1 MFWNKY
7 KNKSSPIRSTRKN
20 TNNKGVTHKKIKFI
34 SSNVIGQS
42 ESSSAQIGLKIQV
55 DTWFETLLCED
66 NYDKIYETL
75 QNSIIEEY
83 NECSIQ

>member
-34 SSNVIGQS
+34 SSNVMGQS

-55 DTWFETLLCED
+55 DT
-66 NYDKIYETL
+66 
-75 QNSIIEEY
+75 
-83 NECSIQ
+83 